1 MTSYVDRAGLK
12 VADVLARFVEG
23 EVLPGLEF
31 DPAAFWSGAA
41 KVFGGLA
48 PECRRLLETR
58 DRLQARIDAWHD
70 ARRGEPFDAAVYA
83 AFLREIGYLV
93 DEPAPFRIDTRDVD
107 DELAR
112 LAGPQLVVPG
122 LNARFLLNAANARW
136 GSLYDALYGTD
147 AIPQTGAPMKG
158 YDAVRGAE
166 VVARVKAFLDEA
178 VPLAAGSHAD
188 VTGWS
193 VQGGQTIP
201 ALADPALFAGYQGD
215 PAAPTSLLFKHNGL
229 HIQLVIDRSS
239 PIGAADP
246 AGVADVQLEA
256 ALSTIVDLEDSVAAV
271 DAEDKVEAYSNWLG
285 LMKGDLE
292 ATFEKGGGSLRRV
305 LNPDLS
311 FTASDGGSTSLPGR
325 SLLLVRNVG
334 FLMTTS
340 AVLMPDGSELP
351 ESFLDGVM
359 TSLIG
364 LYDLRRLGRFVN
376 SRAGSIYIVKPK
388 MHGPEEVGF
397 NDRLFTAI
405 EGLLGL
411 APNTLKVG
419 VMDEERRTSANLAA
433 CIAATKSRLMFINT
447 GFLDRTGDEIHT
459 SMHAGPV
466 VPKAEMRSSAWIA
479 AYEKRN
485 VAIGLACGLS
495 GKAQIGKGMWAAPDR
510 MADMLEQKIAHPRTG
525 ANTAWVPSPT
535 AATLHALHY
544 HAVDVF
550 KRQGEIAGD
559 PIPSLDALLTIP
571 LAEPGRN
578 WPEPLVRDELD
589 NNAQGILGYVVRW
602 IDQGIG
608 CSKVPDI
615 HDIGLM
621 EDRATLRISSQH
633 MANWLMHGV
642 CTPAQ
647 ADAALRRM
655 AAKVDGQNAGDPLY
669 RPMAPDFEG
678 VAFNA
683 ARSLVFEGATQ
694 PNGYTEPLLHAA
706 RARVKSAAAQGRA
719 R

>member
-351 ESFLDGVM
+351 ESLLDGVM

-364 LYDLRRLGRFVN
+364 LYDLRRLDLYRQAEDARPRGGRFQRSPVH
-376 SRAGSIYIVKPK
+376 RHRGPAGSCAQ
-388 MHGPEEVGF
+388 HPEGRGDGRGAPHLGQPRGLYRGDQEPADVHQH
-397 NDRLFTAI
+397 RLPRPHRRRDPHLDARR
-405 EGLLGL
+405 
-411 APNTLKVG
+411 A
-419 VMDEERRTSANLAA
+419 RRTEGRDALQ
-433 CIAATKSRLMFINT
+433 R
-447 GFLDRTGDEIHT
+447 LDR
-459 SMHAGPV
+459 
-466 VPKAEMRSSAWIA
+466 
-479 AYEKRN
+479 
-485 VAIGLACGLS
+485 GL
-495 GKAQIGKGMWAAPDR
+495 
-510 MADMLEQKIAHPRTG
+510 
-525 ANTAWVPSPT
+525 
-535 AATLHALHY
+535 
-544 HAVDVF
+544 
-550 KRQGEIAGD
+550 
-559 PIPSLDALLTIP
+559 
-571 LAEPGRN
+571 
-578 WPEPLVRDELD
+578 
-589 NNAQGILGYVVRW
+589 
-602 IDQGIG
+602 
-608 CSKVPDI
+608 
-615 HDIGLM
+615 
-621 EDRATLRISSQH
+621 
-633 MANWLMHGV
+633 
-642 CTPAQ
+642 
-647 ADAALRRM
+647 
-655 AAKVDGQNAGDPLY
+655 
-669 RPMAPDFEG
+669 
-678 VAFNA
+678 
-683 ARSLVFEGATQ
+683 
-694 PNGYTEPLLHAA
+694 
-706 RARVKSAAAQGRA
+706 
-719 R
+719 